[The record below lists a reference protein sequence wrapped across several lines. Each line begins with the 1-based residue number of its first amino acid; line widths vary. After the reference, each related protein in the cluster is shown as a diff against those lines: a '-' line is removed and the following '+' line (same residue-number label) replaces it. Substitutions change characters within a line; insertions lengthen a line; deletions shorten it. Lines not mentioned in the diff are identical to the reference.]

1 MPPFA
6 MKSKEKIHPQT
17 REATTLRSFIRSK
30 THRGKTIGSSPVQ
43 RSA

>member
-6 MKSKEKIHPQT
+6 MKSKEKMHRPPVCRPFT
-17 REATTLRSFIRSK
+17 RSK
-30 THRGKTIGSSPVQ
+30 THRGKSKGSSPVQ